1 VVGGDGG
8 LLVDG
13 GGSRVVVLGGD
24 HDEGGLVGLGR
35 VLRLPLVRDVGVE
48 ARVVVSLVL
57 HDLRATVG
65 ELDLVG
71 ALDGVAVTLLVL
83 AEVQALVGVVHAVRE
98 VVWLGGLLVFGLV
111 GVDGDR
117 TGDRHQAAQD
127 YETQTTRHLDCR
139 R

>member
-98 VVWLGGLLVFGLV
+98 VVRLGGLLVFGLV

-117 TGDRHQAAQD
+117 TCDRHQAA
-127 YETQTTRHLDCR
+127 
-139 R
+139 